1 MIEAIE
7 RRCSLRAE
15 KLQGETERKK
25 KAFIDDFDK
34 RQLDLQERRAHLLEE
49 LKQAEAVCA
58 R

>member
-25 KAFIDDFDK
+25 VFIDDFDK